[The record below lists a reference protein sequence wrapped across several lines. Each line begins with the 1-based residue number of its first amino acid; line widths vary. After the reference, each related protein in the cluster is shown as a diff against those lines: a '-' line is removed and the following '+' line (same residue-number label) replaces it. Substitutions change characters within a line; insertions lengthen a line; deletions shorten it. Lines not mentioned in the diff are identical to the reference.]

1 MKNICLKLLCILAF
15 ILCFAGS
22 VFSADFNITSVI
34 YDNSSSFLSI
44 NTYDNEEV
52 KFTVSPK
59 LYIIPDENKAY
70 FDINSAILKCPAQD
84 LVVNSPG
91 INQIAV
97 KQFSVTP
104 DIVRVLIRYNEG
116 YNPKNIQLRKLNNTL
131 FVWFRQPQ
139 VQNYYFQQVYGDI
152 LSEISRF
159 YESISIQIPVIANQ
173 NNIMNQIN
181 SAFNITTNS
190 EPEYVLTKKDIIL
203 PTKYYLDNVNVKNG
217 SVHVT
222 GSGAVTFSKPFTLSN
237 PSRIVYDIPNAL
249 VNSVLR
255 NKDISIN
262 NDESIKVG
270 QFNRDTARI
279 VITSPNADKYIPVI
293 YGDGQRV
300 AFINKSANTQNSL
313 FGTKAI
319 LTSVNDEINDA
330 NSHSI
335 KLVFSK
341 PVIYALD
348 RTANSMDLLLY
359 NVEKSQNLNINSKT
373 LFEGAAVTAL
383 KSGGLKLSIPISS
396 DDNLDIH
403 AGSDAKTL
411 RIKVKSDKMQL
422 PVKTEEPVITTM
434 PARNSNKK
442 YIVIDPGHG
451 GSDHGAIRNN
461 ISEKNITL
469 DISKR
474 VQKLLEK
481 KGYEVY
487 MTREIDETVSL
498 QERVEISEN
507 ICPDIFVSIHVNS
520 SNSESPNGLE
530 THYYKDN
537 SLQLAKTLHA
547 SLLNHITANNRGL
560 FKSKFYVINH
570 TTAPAILVE
579 IGFLSNPSE
588 RAQLVTESR
597 KQATAKAIAE
607 GINDYFK

>member
-1 MKNICLKLLCILAF
+1 MKNICVKLLCIFAF
-15 ILCFAGS
+15 ILSFISTAFG
-22 VFSADFNITSVI
+22 ADFNITSVT
-34 YDNSSSFLSI
+34 YDNSSAFLTI
-44 NTYDNEEV
+44 NTFDNEEA
-52 KFTVSPK
+52 KFSTSPK
-59 LYIIPDENKAY
+59 LYIVPEEQKAY
-70 FDINSAILKCPAQD
+70 FDIDSAALKCPAQE

-91 INQIAV
+91 VNQIAV
-97 KQFSVTP
+97 KQFSQNP
-104 DIVRVLIRYNEG
+104 DVVRVLIRYNEG
-116 YNPKNIQLRKLNNTL
+116 YNPKNIQLKKLNNTL

-139 VQNYYFQQVYGDI
+139 VQNYYFQQIYGDV

-159 YESISIQIPVIANQ
+159 YESISIQIPVMSNQ

-181 SAFNITTNS
+181 SAFNITGNA
-190 EPEYVLTKKDIIL
+190 EPEYVLTKKDVIL
-203 PTKYYLDNVNVKNG
+203 PTKYYLDNVNVKKGSVHITGNG
-217 SVHVT
+217 SVT
-222 GSGAVTFSKPFTLSN
+222 LSKPFMLSN
-237 PSRIVYDIPNAL
+237 PSRIVYDVPNAF

-255 NKDISIN
+255 NKDITIN
-262 NDESIKVG
+262 QEESIKVG

-293 YGDGQRV
+293 YGDAQRV
-300 AFINKSANTQNSL
+300 AFINKSENSQNSL
-313 FGTKAI
+313 FSTKTV
-319 LTSVNDEINDA
+319 LTSMYDEVNDA
-330 NSHSI
+330 SSHSI

-348 RTANSMDLLLY
+348 RTNNSMNLLLY
-359 NVEKSQNLNINSKT
+359 NAEKSQSLNMHSILPGST
-373 LFEGAAVTAL
+373 VTAL
-383 KSGGLKLSIPISS
+383 NSGGLKLSIPLSVG
-396 DDNLDIH
+396 DKLDIH
-403 AGSDAKTL
+403 AGNDAKTL
-411 RIKVKSDKMQL
+411 RIKVKSDKL
-422 PVKTEEPVITTM
+422 KLPEIKEKPVVATISPVK
-434 PARNSNKK
+434 NSNKK

-487 MTREIDETVSL
+487 MTRDTDETVSL

-530 THYYKDN
+530 THYYKAN
-537 SLQLAKTLHA
+537 SLQLAKTVHA
-547 SLLNHITANNRGL
+547 SLLNHISANNRGL